1 MLNKGVLNINAW
13 MKIKIGNNPE
23 IDTRDITSRLFFLD
37 DDENP
42 VINNTYNEIA
52 GFDGSLFNSAFY
64 ARNSIDARFLLKFQ
78 DWTDY
83 KLAKHDIFKTFLQ
96 KSLIRIRTSTEPAIV
111 KYVRTGSFE
120 IAPLDGNRYE
130 CLFTIPFENP
140 SGYKYSL
147 LTSDNLYTYETEGWQ
162 IGMNLP
168 NGQDLQYNFVNQS
181 QFRVYNASDIT
192 VDPYM
197 QRHELKIII
206 KHSGGAFGIEN
217 KTTGDL
223 YRFNGNMDSNDTL
236 MIDGINTYKNN
247 ALADNQTNYS
257 YLTLAAGWN
266 DIRIIGATDL
276 DITFSFPFIYLG

>member
-1 MLNKGVLNINAW
+1 MW
-13 MKIKIGNNPE
+13 IKVGDQPE
-23 IDTRDITSRLFFLD
+23 INVEDITPDLEYLS
-37 DDENP
+37 ESSSP
-42 VINNTYNEIA
+42 AIANTYTDNA
-52 GFDGSLFNSAFY
+52 GVDGSQYNYSVFG
-64 ARNSIDARFLLKFQ
+64 RNVVTANFVLHFSTWYSFE
-78 DWTDY
+78 
-83 KLAKHDIFKTFLQ
+83 LAKHDIYRIFSTKQ
-96 KSLIRIRTSTEPAIV
+96 VIRIRTDSSPAVV
-111 KYVRTGSFE
+111 KYVRSAPFE
-120 IAPLDGNRYE
+120 IKPISDGSHDAT
-130 CLFTIPFENP
+130 FSIPFENP
-140 SGYKYSL
+140 SGYLYSL
-147 LTSDNLYTYETEGWQ
+147 YNSDVAKTYEQEAWQ
-162 IGMNLP
+162 LGMNLP

-181 QFRVYNASDIT
+181 QFRVYNASDIM

-223 YRFNGNMDSNDTL
+223 YRFNGSMDSNDTL

-257 YLTLAAGWN
+257 YLTLDAGWN

>member
-1 MLNKGVLNINAW
+1 MYIKAEGQNEVKASEITKGL
-13 MKIKIGNNPE
+13 
-23 IDTRDITSRLFFLD
+23 
-37 DDENP
+37 
-42 VINNTYNEIA
+42 
-52 GFDGSLFNSAFY
+52 
-64 ARNSIDARFLLKFQ
+64 RFLGDLESPNLVNNYMTATGQDGNIWNSTDYQMTTDNANFWLKFNNWY
-78 DWTDY
+78 DM
-83 KLAKHDIFKTFLQ
+83 KLAIHDIRKVFSQ
-96 KSLIRIRTSTEPAIV
+96 KGLLRIRTNAEPAIV
-111 KYVRTGSFE
+111 KFVRAGNFD
-120 IAPLDGNRYE
+120 IQPVADGVNASK
-130 CLFTIPFENP
+130 FTIPFDNP

-147 LTSDNLYTYETEGWQ
+147 ANSDVAKTYEQEAWQ
-162 IGMNLP
+162 LGMNLP
-168 NGQDLQYNFVNQS
+168 NGQDLRYNFVNQS

-217 KTTGDL
+217 KTTSDL
-223 YRFNGNMDSNDTL
+223 YRFNGNMDSNGTL

>member
-1 MLNKGVLNINAW
+1 MW
-13 MKIKIGNNPE
+13 IKVGNQPE
-23 IDTRDITSRLFFLD
+23 KNVEDITPDLEYLS
-37 DDENP
+37 ESSSP
-42 VINNTYNEIA
+42 AIA
-52 GFDGSLFNSAFY
+52 NAYTDNAGIDGSQYNYSAFG
-64 ARNSIDARFLLKFQ
+64 RNVVTANFLLHFST
-78 DWTDY
+78 WY
-83 KLAKHDIFKTFLQ
+83 SFELAKHDIYRIFSTKQ
-96 KSLIRIRTSTEPAIV
+96 VIRIRTDSSPAVV
-111 KYVRTGSFE
+111 KYVRSAPFE
-120 IAPLDGNRYE
+120 IKPISDGSHDAT
-130 CLFTIPFENP
+130 FSIPFENP
-140 SGYKYSL
+140 SGYLYSL
-147 LTSDNLYTYETEGWQ
+147 YNSDVAKTYEQEAWQ
-162 IGMNLP
+162 LGMNLP

-181 QFRVYNASDIT
+181 QFKVYNASDIT

-223 YRFNGNMDSNDTL
+223 YRFNGSMDSNDTL

>member
-1 MLNKGVLNINAW
+1 MTYLGDATAPVLTNSYS
-13 MKIKIGNNPE
+13 E
-23 IDTRDITSRLFFLD
+23 
-37 DDENP
+37 
-42 VINNTYNEIA
+42 YA
-52 GFDGSLFNSAFY
+52 GIDGSIFNSSVFSKSTVNVNFRLIFADSY
-64 ARNSIDARFLLKFQ
+64 DL
-78 DWTDY
+78 
-83 KLAKHDIFKTFLQ
+83 KLAKHDIYQLFVTKE
-96 KSLIRIRTSTEPAIV
+96 LIRIRTNSEPAKV
-111 KYVRTGSFE
+111 KFVRTGNFD
-120 IAPLDGNRYE
+120 ITPQKQGAMGVV
-130 CLFTIPFENP
+130 FTIPFENP
-140 SGYKYSL
+140 SGYLYSL
-147 LTSDNLYTYETEGWQ
+147 YNSDVAKTYEQEAWQ
-162 IGMNLP
+162 LGMNLP

-181 QFRVYNASDIT
+181 QFRVYNASDIM
-192 VDPYM
+192 VDPYF

-223 YRFNGNMDSNDTL
+223 YRFNGSMDSNDTL

>member
-1 MLNKGVLNINAW
+1 MKYTSQLGQPTMWIKVGNQEEINIESITPRLKFLGEDSSPALTNNYTDNA
-13 MKIKIGNNPE
+13 G
-23 IDTRDITSRLFFLD
+23 L
-37 DDENP
+37 
-42 VINNTYNEIA
+42 
-52 GFDGSLFNSAFY
+52 DGSVYNYSSFGRTNVVANFWLHFTNY
-64 ARNSIDARFLLKFQ
+64 Y
-78 DWTDY
+78 DY
-83 KLAKHDIFKTFLQ
+83 KLAKHDLYRTFAT
-96 KSLIRIRTSTEPAIV
+96 KELIRIRTDSSPATV
-111 KYVRTGSFE
+111 KYVHATAFDIKPASDG
-120 IAPLDGNRYE
+120 ALDS
-130 CLFTIPFENP
+130 LFSITFENP
-140 SGYKYSL
+140 SGYLYSL
-147 LTSDNLYTYETEGWQ
+147 YNSDVAKTYEQEAWQ
-162 IGMNLP
+162 LGMNLP

-181 QFRVYNASDIT
+181 QFRVYNASDIM

-223 YRFNGNMDSNDTL
+223 YRFNGSMDSNDTL

-257 YLTLAAGWN
+257 YLTLDAGWN